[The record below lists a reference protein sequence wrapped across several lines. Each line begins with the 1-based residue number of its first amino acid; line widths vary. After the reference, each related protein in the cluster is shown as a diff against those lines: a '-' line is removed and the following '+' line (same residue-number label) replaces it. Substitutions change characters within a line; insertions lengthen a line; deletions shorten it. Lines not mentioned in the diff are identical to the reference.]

1 MTQGP
6 KMITEPPSLGGAL
19 TANSQEER
27 LDPVTDPMSMPQS
40 EAPALLDHKN
50 KSSRKKPAPTLPPA
64 PAPAAPAPP
73 PVPPPAPA
81 PTPPP
86 EPPRPPASQPP
97 AGKPDDNATL
107 ADIEKSVVSP
117 HSATLSE
124 LEAARGEVNKALTDA
139 GSAPDKPISALNAQP
154 LGGELH
160 EAGDDAAAGAGPAVL
175 SDAKPP
181 VPPPDD
187 TPVADAT
194 PAADTPDSSGD
205 DSDAPPPVP
214 PPIPFQ
220 FGNNS
225 TPPQQ

>member
-1 MTQGP
+1 M
-6 KMITEPPSLGGAL
+6 
-19 TANSQEER
+19 
-27 LDPVTDPMSMPQS
+27 
-40 EAPALLDHKN
+40 
-50 KSSRKKPAPTLPPA
+50 
-64 PAPAAPAPP
+64 
-73 PVPPPAPA
+73 
-81 PTPPP
+81 PPP

-124 LEAARGEVNKALTDA
+124 LEAARGEVNKALTDT
-139 GSAPDKPISALNAQP
+139 GSAPDKPIAALNAQP

-160 EAGDDAAAGAGPAVL
+160 EAGDAAGAGPAVL

-187 TPVADAT
+187 TPVTDAT
-194 PAADTPDSSGD
+194 PAADTPDSAGG